1 VPSQRS
7 RWRETSPSS
16 RPTGTSHLTE
26 ATASAYAHPRARAI
40 AKEGYAPADGRLAG
54 EPVYLWGVE
63 IVQALS
69 IVAIVAVGIQ
79 AVALITLHV
88 LPTGY
93 NPRRDAVS
101 DYGIGR
107 YRGWF
112 WAQAVAGGVA
122 GLALAIALAETSSI
136 PALVVVMLLI
146 SVVARFLIPLF
157 PTDQNGSR
165 FQTLPGTIHMI
176 LAIVIFA
183 ALIVAASEFGSAV
196 EHEAA
201 WQGVKSWLGAL
212 PWVMTGAAVGCIVA
226 LRAPHLHRVYGLI
239 ERLFYVSSIAWFLIV
254 SIELAR
260 IAG

>member
-1 VPSQRS
+1 L
-7 RWRETSPSS
+7 
-16 RPTGTSHLTE
+16 G
-26 ATASAYAHPRARAI
+26 
-40 AKEGYAPADGRLAG
+40 GG
-54 EPVYLWGVE
+54 E
-63 IVQALS
+63 IVQTLS
-69 IVAIVAVGIQ
+69 IVATLATAAQ

-93 NPRRDAVS
+93 NPRSDAVS

-107 YRGWF
+107 YRVWF

-122 GLALAIALAETSSI
+122 GLALAIALTETTPSI
-136 PALVVVMLLI
+136 PTLVVVMLLV
-146 SVVARFLIPLF
+146 SVAARFLIPFF

-183 ALIVAASEFGSAV
+183 SLIIAASKFGSAV

-201 WQGVKSWLGAL
+201 WQGVKGWLTAL
-212 PWVMTGAAVGCIVA
+212 PWVMTGAAIGVLLA
-226 LRAPHLHRVYGLI
+226 LRPRLKLKFGLL
-239 ERLFYVSSIAWFLIV
+239 ERLFYVSSIAWFFIV
-254 SIELAR
+254 SIDLAR

>member
-1 VPSQRS
+1 
-7 RWRETSPSS
+7 
-16 RPTGTSHLTE
+16 
-26 ATASAYAHPRARAI
+26 
-40 AKEGYAPADGRLAG
+40 
-54 EPVYLWGVE
+54 
-63 IVQALS
+63 
-69 IVAIVAVGIQ
+69 
-79 AVALITLHV
+79 VALITLHV

-101 DYGIGR
+101 DYGIGK

-122 GLALAIALAETSSI
+122 GLALAIALAETTPSI
-136 PALVVVMLLI
+136 PTEVVVALLI

-165 FQTLPGTIHMI
+165 FQTVPGTIHMI

-183 ALIVAASEFGSAV
+183 SLIIAASKFGSAV

-201 WQGVKSWLGAL
+201 WHSVKGWLTAL
-212 PWVMTGAAVGCIVA
+212 PWVMTGAAIGILLA
-226 LRAPHLHRVYGLI
+226 LRAPLLKRKFGLI

>member
-1 VPSQRS
+1 M
-7 RWRETSPSS
+7 
-16 RPTGTSHLTE
+16 
-26 ATASAYAHPRARAI
+26 
-40 AKEGYAPADGRLAG
+40 
-54 EPVYLWGVE
+54 
-63 IVQALS
+63 
-69 IVAIVAVGIQ
+69 
-79 AVALITLHV
+79 ITLHL

-101 DYGIGR
+101 DYGVGQ

-112 WAQAVAGGVA
+112 WAQALAGGVA
-122 GLALAIALAETSSI
+122 GLALAIALAETTPSI
-136 PALVVVMLLI
+136 PTLVVAMLLI

-165 FQTLPGTIHMI
+165 FQTVPGTIHMI

-183 ALIVAASEFGSAV
+183 SLIIAASKFGSAV

-201 WQGVKSWLGAL
+201 WQSVKGWLTAL
-212 PWVMTGAAVGCIVA
+212 PWVMTGAAIGLLVA
-226 LRAPHLHRVYGLI
+226 LRAPRLKERYGLI
-239 ERLFYVSSIAWFLIV
+239 ERLFYVSSIAWFFIV

>member
-1 VPSQRS
+1 M
-7 RWRETSPSS
+7 
-16 RPTGTSHLTE
+16 
-26 ATASAYAHPRARAI
+26 
-40 AKEGYAPADGRLAG
+40 
-54 EPVYLWGVE
+54 
-63 IVQALS
+63 VQTLS
-69 IVAIVAVGIQ
+69 IAAAVAAAAQ
-79 AVALITLHV
+79 AVALITLHL

-101 DYGIGR
+101 DYGVGR

-112 WAQAVAGGVA
+112 WAQALAGGVA
-122 GLALAIALAETSSI
+122 GLALAIALAETTPSI
-136 PALVVVMLLI
+136 PTLVVVMLLI
-146 SVVARFLIPLF
+146 SVVARLLIPFF

-165 FQTLPGTIHMI
+165 FQTVPGTIHMI

-183 ALIVAASEFGSAV
+183 SLIIAASKFGSAV

-201 WQGVKSWLGAL
+201 WHSVSGWLTAL
-212 PWVMTGAAVGCIVA
+212 PWVMTGAAIGLLVG
-226 LRAPHLHRVYGLI
+226 LRAPRLMARYGLI

>member
-1 VPSQRS
+1 M
-7 RWRETSPSS
+7 
-16 RPTGTSHLTE
+16 
-26 ATASAYAHPRARAI
+26 
-40 AKEGYAPADGRLAG
+40 
-54 EPVYLWGVE
+54 
-63 IVQALS
+63 
-69 IVAIVAVGIQ
+69 
-79 AVALITLHV
+79 ITLHV
-88 LPTGY
+88 LPPGY
-93 NPRRDAVS
+93 NPRSDAVS

-112 WAQAVAGGVA
+112 WAQALAGGVA
-122 GLALAIALAETSSI
+122 GLALAIALAETSPSI
-136 PALVVVMLLI
+136 PTLVVVMLLI

-176 LAIVIFA
+176 FAIVIFA
-183 ALIVAASEFGSAV
+183 SLIIAASKFGSAV

-201 WQGVKSWLGAL
+201 WRSVKGWLTAL
-212 PWVMTGAAVGCIVA
+212 PWVMTGAAIGILVA
-226 LRAPHLHRVYGLI
+226 LRAPRLKQRFGLI